1 VVRVPLNQMQMKIS
15 IDSIVKQGH
24 VSAERYDACDNA
36 LSELNQSFGVEY
48 ESAKSNLT
56 SMLVRAEREDVDLS
70 VFQGDESLFK
80 FPEYKT
86 NIVVRVDRI
95 PTPHTKIDKLD
106 EKIAD
111 LELRLKLAR
120 VERKALIEQM
130 VLKGQVDLLTDKIS
144 AIFRRLK

>member
-15 IDSIVKQGH
+15 IDSIVKQGR

-56 SMLVRAEREDVDLS
+56 SMLFRAEGENVDLS
-70 VFQGDESLFK
+70 VFQGDDSLFK

-86 NIVVRVDRI
+86 NIVVRIDRI

-111 LELRLKLAR
+111 LELRLKLAK

-130 VLKGQVDLLTDKIS
+130 VLKGQVDLLTDKVS

>member
-1 VVRVPLNQMQMKIS
+1 MVRVPLNQMQMKIS
-15 IDSIVKQGH
+15 IDSIVKQGR